1 MGDSTMATMIEEL
14 YSKTVKDKMM
24 KEFGYKSV
32 MQIPRIEKIT
42 LNMGLGEA
50 SSDKKI
56 LAAALEELTKISGQK
71 PVATKAKKS
80 IAGFKIRDGYPV
92 GAKVTMRN
100 ARMFEFWDRL
110 LAVTIPR
117 IRDFRGLSEKSFDG
131 RGNYTFGVK
140 EQSIF
145 PEIEF
150 DQVDTV
156 RGMDITINTTAKTN
170 EEARALLRYLGF
182 PFRGKKVNKED
193 SANG

>member
-1 MGDSTMATMIEEL
+1 MATMIEDL
-14 YSKTVKDKMM
+14 YNKTVKDQMM

-32 MQIPRIEKIT
+32 MEIPRIEKIT

-50 SSDKKI
+50 SADKKI

-80 IAGFKIRDGYPV
+80 IAGFKIRDGYPI

-100 ARMFEFWDRL
+100 ARMFDFWDRL
-110 LAVTIPR
+110 VGVAIPR
-117 IRDFRGLSEKSFDG
+117 IRDFRGLSDKSFDG

-156 RGMDITINTTAKTN
+156 RGMDITINTSAKTN
-170 EEARALLRYLGF
+170 EEARALMRYLGF
-182 PFRGKKVNKED
+182 PFRTRKVNKEG